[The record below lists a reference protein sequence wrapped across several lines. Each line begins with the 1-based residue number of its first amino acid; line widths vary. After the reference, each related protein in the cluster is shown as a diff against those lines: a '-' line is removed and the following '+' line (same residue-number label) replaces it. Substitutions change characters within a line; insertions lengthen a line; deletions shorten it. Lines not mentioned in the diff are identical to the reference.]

1 MNDFYASFFYYVVF
15 VLRFVHFSSGDL
27 LRKEVLSGSKRGM
40 QIYRLMELGEL
51 VPTVSLIRF
60 SLDPRGAC
68 TSTRS

>member
-1 MNDFYASFFYYVVF
+1 MNDFHASFFYYVVF

-51 VPTVSLIRF
+51 VPTVSLKRV
-60 SLDPRGAC
+60 SLAPSS
-68 TSTRS
+68 STGS